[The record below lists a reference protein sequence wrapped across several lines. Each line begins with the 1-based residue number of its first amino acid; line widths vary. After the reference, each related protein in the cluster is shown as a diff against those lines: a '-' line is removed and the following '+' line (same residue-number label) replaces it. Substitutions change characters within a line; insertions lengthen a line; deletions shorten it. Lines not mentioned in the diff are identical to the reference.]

1 MEEDF
6 VLGLTKKDK
15 VILHEIEG
23 HDARVAPQ
31 SDQDVRVNPKC
42 CAPNNN
48 HVEET
53 LDPRCKITVPPNHK

>member
-23 HDARVAPQ
+23 QDLRVAPQ
-31 SDQDVRVNPKC
+31 SDQDVRVNPK
-42 CAPNNN
+42 PTP
-48 HVEET
+48 EIP
-53 LDPRCKITVPPNHK
+53 PRRSVRVTITTFHSL